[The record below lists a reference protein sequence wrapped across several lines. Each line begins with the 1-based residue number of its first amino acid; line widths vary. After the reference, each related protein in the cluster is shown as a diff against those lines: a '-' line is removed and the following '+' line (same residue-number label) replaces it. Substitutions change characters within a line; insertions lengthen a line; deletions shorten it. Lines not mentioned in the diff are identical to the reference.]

1 MDLSGFL
8 PPTGVSCQRMKE
20 VLGGRVS
27 SNGEVVYEWKLQT
40 TA

>member
-27 SNGEVVYEWKLQT
+27 SNREVVYEWKLQT